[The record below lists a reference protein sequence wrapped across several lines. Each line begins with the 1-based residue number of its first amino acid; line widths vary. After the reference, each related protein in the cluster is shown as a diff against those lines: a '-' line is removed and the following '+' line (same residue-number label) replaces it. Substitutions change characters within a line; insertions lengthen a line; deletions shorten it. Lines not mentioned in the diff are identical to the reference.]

1 MRIAALIA
9 MSALVAACS
18 QSVGGEAESSRPSA
32 ATPPVTTS
40 PAPTP
45 PVSQQPTAAPA
56 QGASIDDVISWIGA
70 GTPTDPAGYHVAF
83 RDGVTTRL
91 GEDIAFTAPS
101 GAPHSSTQCITSG
114 GALTCLLD
122 LTAPPPRPAQ
132 AEGAWKPG
140 WVEFTGTGLSVGSLR
155 GDPGPFLNGAGAQLP
170 PGQSLTFGDN
180 RCRGD
185 ATGLLCVNYAH
196 RSAVRLAA
204 DGVVAYGCL
213 AEVTPPP
220 ESAAA
225 YSC

>member
-18 QSVGGEAESSRPSA
+18 QSVDGEAESSRPSA
-32 ATPPVTTS
+32 VTPPATTS
-40 PAPTP
+40 SAPP
-45 PVSQQPTAAPA
+45 PPSQQPAGSPA
-56 QGASIDDVISWIGA
+56 QGASIDEVIGWIAA
-70 GTPTDPAGYHVAF
+70 GTPTDPADYHVAF

-91 GEDIAFTAPS
+91 GEDIAFTAAS
-101 GAPHSSTQCITSG
+101 GAPHSTTQCITSG

-140 WVEFTGTGLSVGSLR
+140 WVEFTGTGLTVGSLR
-155 GDPGPFLNGAGAQLP
+155 GDPGPFLNGAGAELP
-170 PGQSLTFGDN
+170 AGQSLTFGDN

-185 ATGLLCVNYAH
+185 ATGLICVNYAH

-204 DGVVAYGCL
+204 DGVAAFGCL

>member
-18 QSVGGEAESSRPSA
+18 QSVDGEAESSRPSA
-32 ATPPVTTS
+32 VTPPATTS
-40 PAPTP
+40 SAPP
-45 PVSQQPTAAPA
+45 PPSQQPAGSPA
-56 QGASIDDVISWIGA
+56 QGASIDEVIGWIGA
-70 GTPTDPAGYHVAF
+70 GTATDPADYHVAF

-91 GEDIAFTAPS
+91 GEDIAFTAAS
-101 GAPHSSTQCITSG
+101 GAPHSTTQCITSG

-140 WVEFTGTGLSVGSLR
+140 WVEFTGTGLTVGSLR
-155 GDPGPFLNGAGAQLP
+155 GDPGPFLNGAGAELP
-170 PGQSLTFGDN
+170 AGQSLTFGDN

-185 ATGLLCVNYAH
+185 ATGLICVNYAH

-204 DGVVAYGCL
+204 DGVAAFGCL